1 MVLTKL
7 FATALGVIFIGGALA
22 WETSAYGQEM
32 SEVCG
37 GPAYSSIAFIIVGL
51 LCLTAAGM

>member
-7 FATALGVIFIGGALA
+7 FATALGVVFIGGALA
-22 WETSAYGQEM
+22 WETSPYGQELA
-32 SEVCG
+32 EEYG
-37 GPAYSSIAFIIVGL
+37 APASSSVAMVIVGL